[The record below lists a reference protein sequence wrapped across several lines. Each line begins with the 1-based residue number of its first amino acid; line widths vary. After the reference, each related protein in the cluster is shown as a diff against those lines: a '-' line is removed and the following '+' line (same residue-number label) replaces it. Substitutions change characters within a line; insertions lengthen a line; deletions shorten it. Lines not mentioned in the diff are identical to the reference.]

1 MAADTGGWK
10 GSKPMPENECSVS
23 VSCEFIEKY
32 MPEANPYFIKV
43 YLYALSLADRDG
55 IAEVS
60 LTEAAE
66 TLHMLATD
74 VVLALDYWNSKGI
87 LEPSRPS
94 QDSVLYT
101 LRFRIEGRQAEA
113 AEEAVPVKPAV
124 KKKRV
129 DKEVKDMF
137 RLAQTIL
144 GRPLSPSD
152 AKTLYSFYDWLGM
165 PVNVILMLLEYCVT
179 VSDTKMSFIEKTAIS
194 WHEMGLTTVAAA
206 EAYIME
212 LGRKEA
218 YFEELK
224 TLLGIEK
231 ALTQNEKKYFSIWLT
246 QYHSSPELVALA
258 GEYCAAQI
266 GRVQLPY
273 MNAILKSWCE
283 KGITTPD
290 EARRGNESFR
300 QKQAEDS
307 AYAKKPYQKFQVYG
321 SGDYDYEEISKLAAQ
336 KLNNYARKK
345 EV

>member
-1 MAADTGGWK
+1 M
-10 GSKPMPENECSVS
+10 SENECSVS

-32 MPEANPYFIKV
+32 MPEANPYFTKV
-43 YLYALSLADRDG
+43 YLYSLSLSDRDG

-66 TLHMLATD
+66 SLHMLATD
-74 VVLALDYWNSKGI
+74 IVLAFDYWSTQGI
-87 LEPSRPS
+87 LELTRHS
-94 QDSVLYT
+94 QNSLLYT
-101 LRFRIEGRQAEA
+101 LRFRIETKQQEISD
-113 AEEAVPVKPAV
+113 EAVSDQPLV
-124 KKKRV
+124 KKKRA
-129 DKEVKDMF
+129 DKEIKDMF

-165 PVNVILMLLEYCVT
+165 PVNVILMLLEYCVSI
-179 VSDTKMSFIEKTAIS
+179 SDTKMSFIEKTAIS

-224 TLLGIEK
+224 TQLGIEK
-231 ALTQNEKKYFSIWLT
+231 TLTQNEKKYFSIWLT

-300 QKQAEDS
+300 QSRAEDT
-307 AYAKKPYQKFQVYG
+307 AFAKKPYQKFQVYSG
-321 SGDYDYEEISKLAAQ
+321 GDYDYDEISKIAAQ
-336 KLNNYARKK
+336 KLNHYAQKK